1 MSDEMKEMNEDIEQ
15 LRGRQ
20 LGFDNRV
27 SDVLSSILAMKSEL
41 LSELHAIRKDQI
53 KIIEEA
59 KSYTDATVTRCN
71 NECKRIFLQAPQANT
86 LLIFKIVSAFLIVAY
101 VAANGGFA
109 SVELKSLFGMLK

>member
-1 MSDEMKEMNEDIEQ
+1 MSDEIKEINEDIEQ

-20 LGFDNRV
+20 SGFDNRV

-59 KSYTDATVTRCN
+59 KSYTDTTIVRCN

-86 LLIFKIVSAFLIVAY
+86 LLIFKVVSAFLVVAY
-101 VAANGGFA
+101 IASAGGL
-109 SVELKSLFGMLK
+109 SNMDVRTLFGLLK